1 MRLGFICALFMGAAI
16 AIPHGGAQEHQK
28 GMQQPTSS
36 SASMSMSVP
45 MKRASSTTH
54 TTPTTPTASME
65 AQKRMLPYEYEL
77 L

>member
-16 AIPHGGAQEHQK
+16 AIPHGGAQELLQHQK
-28 GMQQPTSS
+28 GMQKPTSS

-54 TTPTTPTASME
+54 TTHTTPTASME
-65 AQKRMLPYEYEL
+65 AQKRMLPF
-77 L
+77 